1 MLWGK
6 VFRNFRRTKKDR
18 RGRNLRLSLHD
29 YHSLPAMIAQTPAPR
44 KSFLPFYTVL
54 RKSFHERPEIFGQ
67 FIAFPPSRQSPGTK
81 FGSSCAEVF
90 HKRHCGPLRLHR
102 EAVPAVCLCEQYI
115 FLVVSLK
122 IISILLCI
130 LRIDK
135 PRPRV
140 YNKAR
145 NQRSTAEAQMRA
157 NPADF
162 KQKGAKTDGR
172 YGTRTVRTDCR
183 GSLRSKTEAH
193 HKRDVSPV

>member
-1 MLWGK
+1 MCK
-6 VFRNFRRTKKDR
+6 
-18 RGRNLRLSLHD
+18 
-29 YHSLPAMIAQTPAPR
+29 
-44 KSFLPFYTVL
+44 FLPQKSRPAKLSSRGAAATTIHWRYFSTNNTLPTFSPVL
-54 RKSFHERPEIFGQ
+54 RKILHKRPGTSGQ
-67 FIAFPPSRQSPGTK
+67 LCCDSPGSPPCREQSFSPKGTIVRTGRTESGILYVPSVI
-81 FGSSCAEVF
+81 FQE
-90 HKRHCGPLRLHR
+90 LHNFMFLS
-102 EAVPAVCLCEQYI
+102 LCT
-115 FLVVSLK
+115 
-122 IISILLCI
+122 

-135 PRPRV
+135 SIRNM

-193 HKRDVSPV
+193 HKRDASPV